1 MSPPSSKSA
10 ARSMRARTASFREK
24 GWVRNNFWL
33 SPESVSALD
42 QLRSE
47 LSVSSRELTVNAVM
61 ELISRN
67 PSLLQTIRGATHDPV
82 VGGTQA
88 LSGGGGGRRMGSA
101 SRAGS

>member
-1 MSPPSSKSA
+1 MTSPPSSKSA

-67 PSLLQTIRGATHDPV
+67 PSLLQTIRGANHDPV

-88 LSGGGGGRRMGSA
+88 LSGGGRR
-101 SRAGS
+101 

>member
-1 MSPPSSKSA
+1 
-10 ARSMRARTASFREK
+10 MRARTASFREK

-47 LSVSSRELTVNAVM
+47 LSISSREHTVNAVM

-67 PSLLQTIRGATHDPV
+67 PSLLQTIRGASRDPV
-82 VGGTQA
+82 VGGAQV
-88 LSGGGGGRRMGSA
+88 SNGGGEAVGGWGQQFGS
-101 SRAGS
+101 GS